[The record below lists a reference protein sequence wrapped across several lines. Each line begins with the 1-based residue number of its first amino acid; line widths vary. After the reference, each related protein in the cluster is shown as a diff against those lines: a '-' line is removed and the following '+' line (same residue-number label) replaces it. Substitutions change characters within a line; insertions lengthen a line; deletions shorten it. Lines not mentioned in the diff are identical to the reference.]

1 MKFINQKINVP
12 FCFLKANNKNKHK
25 NRNLKKYICGCIYSF
40 LFSNISFDISFI
52 FSKMIRTNV
61 YAEVKMK
68 FHFTQVNSVSLYHQS
83 NSFSSYF
90 TLCDDNVVASLRH
103 TICRHTAVPRDTNT
117 LHGDANMISLEIFK
131 RARGWRTRIGFG
143 GGAGNGG

>member
-1 MKFINQKINVP
+1 MKSINQKINVP
-12 FCFLKANNKNKHK
+12 ICFLKANNKN
-25 NRNLKKYICGCIYSF
+25 RNKKKYICGCIYFF
-40 LFSNISFDISFI
+40 LLSNISLSRFDISFI

-61 YAEVKMK
+61 YAKVKMK

-90 TLCDDNVVASLRH
+90 TLCDDNEAASLRH

-117 LHGDANMISLEIFK
+117 LHGDANVISLEIFK